1 MKANAVAKR
10 PKPPLSKRLKR
21 DWHKNKWKYIML
33 LPVLIYLL
41 LFCYKPMYGLVI
53 AFKDY
58 KITRGIEGS
67 IFCCLG
73 QSSQPYQPH
82 LHNKQLVRLAK
93 SSA

>member
-1 MKANAVAKR
+1 
-10 PKPPLSKRLKR
+10 
-21 DWHKNKWKYIML
+21 ML

-67 IFCCLG
+67 NWSNPWYKWIFEFLYR
-73 QSSQPYQPH
+73 SVLWTITEKYIF
-82 LHNKQLVRLAK
+82 N
-93 SSA
+93 